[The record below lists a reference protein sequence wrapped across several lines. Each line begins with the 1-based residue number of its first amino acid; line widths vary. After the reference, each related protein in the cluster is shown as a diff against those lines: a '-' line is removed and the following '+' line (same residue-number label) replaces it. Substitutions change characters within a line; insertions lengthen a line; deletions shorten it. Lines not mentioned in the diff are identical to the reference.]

1 MKNVIGISLMMIVF
15 IFEANG
21 QTDFKKNL
29 IQVGRSGYYF
39 GDQPY
44 RFGKSGV
51 GFTNHGIRIYT
62 YSPYLSYT
70 RHQFKYIGFRVSF
83 EEYDVSYCKDCP
95 RPEPMTVTNRWFY
108 QIQIGVLA
116 YVLKVNKFETMVSIN
131 AVRRLLGSESGILI
145 YIDKGW
151 WEEAIGFGNDI
162 SAWGGGVGLEMKYRF
177 YKNFSIAV
185 KGEYIRFDT
194 NPKNQLGLTGCIGFE
209 F

>member
-39 GDQPY
+39 GDQPF
-44 RFGKSGV
+44 RFGRSGV
-51 GFTNHGIRIYT
+51 GFKNHGIRIIA
-62 YSPYLSYT
+62 SLPYLSYT
-70 RHQFKYIGFRVSF
+70 RRQFNHFGFRVSF
-83 EEYDVSYCKDCP
+83 EQYDVRYCKGCP
-95 RPEPMTVTNRWFY
+95 RPEPMTVTNRQFY
-108 QIQIGVLA
+108 QIQAGVVA
-116 YVLKVNKFETMVSIN
+116 YVFKANKFETVVSLN
-131 AVRRLLGSESGILI
+131 AVRRFRGFDIGILF

-151 WEEAIGFGNDI
+151 WEEAITFVHDI
-162 SAWGGGVGLEMKYRF
+162 NAWGGSAGLEMKYRF
-177 YKNFSIAV
+177 YKNFSIGL

-194 NPKNQLGLTGCIGFE
+194 NPKNQLGLNCNIGYE